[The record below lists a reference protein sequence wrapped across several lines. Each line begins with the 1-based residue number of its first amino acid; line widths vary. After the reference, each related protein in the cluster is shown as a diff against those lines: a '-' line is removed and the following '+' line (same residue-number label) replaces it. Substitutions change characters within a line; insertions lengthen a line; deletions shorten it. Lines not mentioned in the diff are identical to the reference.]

1 MQKGLKFFWKT
12 RKIEYCIGCTKMN
25 SEVSELCEVIVARK
39 ESLKEAVPR
48 IAKNGDGFR
57 QIYSS

>member
-1 MQKGLKFFWKT
+1 
-12 RKIEYCIGCTKMN
+12 MN